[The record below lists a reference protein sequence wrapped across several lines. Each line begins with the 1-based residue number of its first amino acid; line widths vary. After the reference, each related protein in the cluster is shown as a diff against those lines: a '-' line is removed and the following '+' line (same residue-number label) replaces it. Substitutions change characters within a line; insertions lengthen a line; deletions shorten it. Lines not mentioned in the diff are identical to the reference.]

1 MVIPEDF
8 LAALQQDPAAQVI
21 PRFLRDP
28 ETAAVVHHLLPA
40 HQRQAAGDAREAH
53 GRVIG

>member
-1 MVIPEDF
+1 VIPEDF